1 MKKQTTKI
9 NVFIVLLIAILF
21 VRTAGATI
29 TTILPDS
36 SHHQG
41 RAHYYSGRIEY
52 AVYDTV
58 TNPDEFVGV
67 DGFTAPRTGRYIY
80 AYQIFTDDTSTFPA
94 EYFAI
99 AGIGEGALA
108 DPVNDNIGSVS
119 DSPSDPGQEGVQ
131 PDMAYITSS
140 TTLGIMGAWEF
151 DDSLLVEGEHSYF
164 LVLRSDTDW
173 DWGTYTFSDTYAN
186 QPPIPNPEPS
196 TIALLGFGMLTL
208 LRRRRHVR

>member
-1 MKKQTTKI
+1 MKKKIRKI
-9 NVFIVLLIAILF
+9 NVFLVLVIAILF

-52 AVYDTV
+52 AVYDTE
-58 TNPDEFVGV
+58 TNPNEFIGD
-67 DGFTAPRTGRYIY
+67 DGFTAPGAGRYIY

-99 AGIGEGALA
+99 AGIAEDALA
-108 DPVNDNIGSVS
+108 DPVNDNIGSVN

-131 PDMAYITSS
+131 PDRAYITSS

-164 LVLRSDTDW
+164 LVLRSDMDW

-186 QPPIPNPEPS
+186 QPSVPNPEPS
-196 TIALLGFGMLTL
+196 TIALLGIGMLTL

>member
-1 MKKQTTKI
+1 MKKHTSKI
-9 NVFIVLLIAILF
+9 NVFIILVIAILF
-21 VRTAGATI
+21 VQTAGATI

-52 AVYDTV
+52 AVYDTD
-58 TNPDEFVGV
+58 TNPDEFIGA
-67 DGFTAPRTGRYIY
+67 DGFTAPGTGRYIY
-80 AYQIFTDDTSTFPA
+80 AYQIFTDDTSTFPS

-108 DPVNDNIGSVS
+108 DPVNDNIGSVN
-119 DSPSDPGQEGVQ
+119 DSPGDPGQEGVQ

-140 TTLGIMGAWEF
+140 TALGIMGAWEF

-164 LVLRSDTDW
+164 LVLRSDKDW
-173 DWGTYTFSDTYAN
+173 DWGTYTFSKTYAN

-196 TIALLGFGMLTL
+196 TIALLGFGMLTF